1 MPVETKYY
9 DDLEITPDANS
20 EQIAFAYRN
29 ISLQVHP
36 LRNPQEHK
44 TFFTTRFAAVSE
56 AYEVLSKP
64 STKAIYDQFGIES
77 LKQGIHV
84 GEG

>member
-1 MPVETKYY
+1 MHPHRNPVENK
-9 DDLEITPDANS
+9 S
-20 EQIAFAYRN
+20 
-29 ISLQVHP
+29 
-36 LRNPQEHK
+36 
-44 TFFTTRFAAVSE
+44 FFTNKFAVVSE

-77 LKQGIHV
+77 LKSGIHV